1 MGTKPNPK
9 AWKARSSLERANSQA
24 PARPH
29 PWLKA
34 YPKSVTW
41 DVKIEPKLLGD
52 QLDQAVAAYGARPCT
67 YFMGKRLSYA
77 EIGALS
83 DRAAKGL
90 REEGVGEGVKVGLFM
105 PNTPAFVIFYYG
117 VLKAGGTVVNFNP
130 LYSLEEI
137 EPTTRSKRC
146 LSAALSSAPWS

>member
-1 MGTKPNPK
+1 MES
-9 AWKARSSLERANSQA
+9 AHSEA

-52 QLDQAVAAYGARPCT
+52 LLDQSVAAYGARPCT

-77 EIGALS
+77 EIGALV
-83 DRAAKGL
+83 RPRRQGFA
-90 REEGVGEGVKVGLFM
+90 
-105 PNTPAFVIFYYG
+105 
-117 VLKAGGTVVNFNP
+117 
-130 LYSLEEI
+130 
-137 EPTTRSKRC
+137 
-146 LSAALSSAPWS
+146 